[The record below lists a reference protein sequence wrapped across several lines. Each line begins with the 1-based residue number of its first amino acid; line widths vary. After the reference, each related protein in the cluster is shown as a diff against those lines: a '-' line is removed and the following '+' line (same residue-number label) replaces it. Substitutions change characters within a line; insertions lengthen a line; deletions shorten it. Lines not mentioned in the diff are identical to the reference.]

1 MDFALTNARAQSSAS
16 FSDFFVSAAAPSA
29 SRAAASRLVGK
40 SLLLFSFGA
49 LPWALILWA
58 CR

>member
-16 FSDFFVSAAAPSA
+16 FSSFFDLSVAPSA
-29 SRAAASRLVGK
+29 TRAAAGRLVGK
-40 SLLLFSFGA
+40 SLVLFSFGA